1 MSKELLRPAGVG
13 WFRPIIQILTAEV
26 TCWKVYKLW
35 VQLHSSVAVRE
46 V

>member
-1 MSKELLRPAGVG
+1 MSKEVLRPAGVG
-13 WFRPIIQILTAEV
+13 WSRPSMQILTAEV

-35 VQLHSSVAVRE
+35 VQLHSSVAIRE